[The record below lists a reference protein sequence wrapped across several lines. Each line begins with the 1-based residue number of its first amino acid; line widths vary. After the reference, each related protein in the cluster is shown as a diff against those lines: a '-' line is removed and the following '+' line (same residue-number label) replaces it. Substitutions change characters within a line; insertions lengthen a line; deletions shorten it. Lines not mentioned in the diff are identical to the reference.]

1 VTGDRRSGVPTTSDL
16 LEAVTE
22 YLRDE
27 LLPAADGATRYQL
40 RVCVAALEI
49 ARRDLTY
56 GPAVAAEHQRLLA
69 TLGVS
74 DDAALAAEIRRGLS
88 PERFAEIRSVLQRQN
103 DLAVSLVRP
112 GNDR

>member
-49 ARRDLTY
+49 AWRDLTY